1 MSSGKII
8 FAFSLGAAI
17 GSVITW
23 RVLKNKY
30 EQIARTEIE
39 EVKAVYS
46 RREREKENVNEVDT
60 NKNIDEEHESRV
72 KKYGE
77 IAKKYNPPEAT
88 ETSQMQEDN
97 FMADGPYVISPAE
110 FGDQDEYDTVSL
122 KYYSDGVLT
131 DFFDEPVDDVDDL
144 VGEESLKSFGEYEP
158 DSVYVRNEEERTDY
172 EILLEPG
179 KFSDIKKHDRTPM
192 MED

>member
-17 GSVITW
+17 GSVVTW

-39 EVKAVYS
+39 EVKDVYS
-46 RREREKENVNEVDT
+46 RRARENVNEE
-60 NKNIDEEHESRV
+60 NKKEIIDEGHDARLETYSEL
-72 KKYGE
+72 
-77 IAKKYNPPEAT
+77 AKKYNPPAA
-88 ETSQMQEDN
+88 SQKQEDI
-97 FMADGPYVISPAE
+97 FVADRPYVISPAE
-110 FGDQDEYDTVSL
+110 FGDQDGYDTVSL
-122 KYYSDGVLT
+122 KYYSDGILT
-131 DFFDEPVDDVDDL
+131 DYFDEPVDDVDDL

-158 DSVYVRNEEERTDY
+158 DSVYVRNEDERTDY

-179 KFSDIKKHDRTPM
+179 KFADIKKYNRAPLT
-192 MED
+192 ED